1 MAAEPPAYLLLL
13 PLIAIPLIVF
23 LVLSRRRDDQ
33 RRFPPAPWALPVI
46 GHLHHLA
53 GAPPHRALRDL
64 ARRHGPLMTLRFC
77 ELRVV
82 VASSPDAA
90 REILRTHDVDF
101 ASRPIGPMLQLVFRG
116 AEGLIFAPYGDGW
129 RQLRKIC
136 TLELL
141 SARRVHSFRPVREDE
156 VGRLLGSV
164 ASAAAAGLPVNL
176 SERITAFVADAAVR
190 AIIGSR
196 SEHRDEFL
204 RLLMDG
210 LKIIPGLSLPDLF
223 PSSRLAMLVS
233 SVPGKIERRR
243 KGLLDIVDPIILEH
257 QEKRAAGGIDEDE
270 DLLDV
275 LLRLQKD
282 MDSQYPLTTDNIKS
296 VLIDMFGASSETSA
310 TTLKWTMAELMRN
323 PAVMRKAQDE
333 VRGALAGHDEVAED
347 SLVNLR
353 YLQLVIK
360 ETLRL
365 HPPAPLLLP
374 RECRS
379 PCQVLGYDVPR
390 GTMVLVNAWAIGRD
404 PALWDA
410 PEDFVPERF
419 EESGRDFKGMDFEF
433 IPFGAGRRMCPGMA
447 FGLAHIELALAAL
460 LFHFDWK
467 LPEGVVAEE
476 IDMAEAVAI
485 TAPPRSDLV
494 VLPVT
499 RLPVSI

>member
-1 MAAEPPAYLLLL
+1 
-13 PLIAIPLIVF
+13 
-23 LVLSRRRDDQ
+23 
-33 RRFPPAPWALPVI
+33 
-46 GHLHHLA
+46 
-53 GAPPHRALRDL
+53 
-64 ARRHGPLMTLRFC
+64 
-77 ELRVV
+77 
-82 VASSPDAA
+82 
-90 REILRTHDVDF
+90 
-101 ASRPIGPMLQLVFRG
+101 
-116 AEGLIFAPYGDGW
+116 
-129 RQLRKIC
+129 
-136 TLELL
+136 
-141 SARRVHSFRPVREDE
+141 
-156 VGRLLGSV
+156 
-164 ASAAAAGLPVNL
+164 
-176 SERITAFVADAAVR
+176 
-190 AIIGSR
+190 
-196 SEHRDEFL
+196 
-204 RLLMDG
+204 
-210 LKIIPGLSLPDLF
+210 
-223 PSSRLAMLVS
+223 
-233 SVPGKIERRR
+233 
-243 KGLLDIVDPIILEH
+243 
-257 QEKRAAGGIDEDE
+257 
-270 DLLDV
+270 
-275 LLRLQKD
+275 
-282 MDSQYPLTTDNIKS
+282 
-296 VLIDMFGASSETSA
+296 
-310 TTLKWTMAELMRN
+310 MAELMRN

>member
-1 MAAEPPAYLLLL
+1 
-13 PLIAIPLIVF
+13 
-23 LVLSRRRDDQ
+23 
-33 RRFPPAPWALPVI
+33 
-46 GHLHHLA
+46 
-53 GAPPHRALRDL
+53 
-64 ARRHGPLMTLRFC
+64 
-77 ELRVV
+77 
-82 VASSPDAA
+82 
-90 REILRTHDVDF
+90 
-101 ASRPIGPMLQLVFRG
+101 
-116 AEGLIFAPYGDGW
+116 
-129 RQLRKIC
+129 
-136 TLELL
+136 
-141 SARRVHSFRPVREDE
+141 
-156 VGRLLGSV
+156 
-164 ASAAAAGLPVNL
+164 
-176 SERITAFVADAAVR
+176 
-190 AIIGSR
+190 
-196 SEHRDEFL
+196 
-204 RLLMDG
+204 
-210 LKIIPGLSLPDLF
+210 
-223 PSSRLAMLVS
+223 
-233 SVPGKIERRR
+233 
-243 KGLLDIVDPIILEH
+243 
-257 QEKRAAGGIDEDE
+257 
-270 DLLDV
+270 
-275 LLRLQKD
+275 
-282 MDSQYPLTTDNIKS
+282 
-296 VLIDMFGASSETSA
+296 MFGASSETSA
-310 TTLKWTMAELMRN
+310 TTLKWAMAELMRN

-433 IPFGAGRRMCPGMA
+433 IPFGAGRRMCPGMV

-494 VLPVT
+494 VLPIT

>member
-1 MAAEPPAYLLLL
+1 M
-13 PLIAIPLIVF
+13 
-23 LVLSRRRDDQ
+23 
-33 RRFPPAPWALPVI
+33 
-46 GHLHHLA
+46 
-53 GAPPHRALRDL
+53 
-64 ARRHGPLMTLRFC
+64 
-77 ELRVV
+77 
-82 VASSPDAA
+82 
-90 REILRTHDVDF
+90 
-101 ASRPIGPMLQLVFRG
+101 
-116 AEGLIFAPYGDGW
+116 
-129 RQLRKIC
+129 
-136 TLELL
+136 
-141 SARRVHSFRPVREDE
+141 
-156 VGRLLGSV
+156 
-164 ASAAAAGLPVNL
+164 NL

-204 RLLMDG
+204 RLLVDG
-210 LKIIPGLSLPDLF
+210 TKIIPGLSLPDLF

-243 KGLLDIVDPIILEH
+243 RGLLDIVDPIILEH

-296 VLIDMFGASSETSA
+296 VLIDMFGAGSETSA
-310 TTLKWTMAELMRN
+310 TTLKWAMAELMRN
-323 PAVMRKAQDE
+323 PRVMRKAQDE
-333 VRGALAGHDEVAED
+333 VRGALAGHDKVTED

-353 YLQLVIK
+353 YLRLVIK

-419 EESGRDFKGMDFEF
+419 DRGHGFRVHPVRCGEEDMPRHGVRA
-433 IPFGAGRRMCPGMA
+433 GA
-447 FGLAHIELALAAL
+447 H
-460 LFHFDWK
+460 
-467 LPEGVVAEE
+467 
-476 IDMAEAVAI
+476 
-485 TAPPRSDLV
+485 
-494 VLPVT
+494 
-499 RLPVSI
+499 

>member
-1 MAAEPPAYLLLL
+1 
-13 PLIAIPLIVF
+13 
-23 LVLSRRRDDQ
+23 
-33 RRFPPAPWALPVI
+33 
-46 GHLHHLA
+46 
-53 GAPPHRALRDL
+53 
-64 ARRHGPLMTLRFC
+64 
-77 ELRVV
+77 
-82 VASSPDAA
+82 
-90 REILRTHDVDF
+90 
-101 ASRPIGPMLQLVFRG
+101 
-116 AEGLIFAPYGDGW
+116 
-129 RQLRKIC
+129 
-136 TLELL
+136 
-141 SARRVHSFRPVREDE
+141 
-156 VGRLLGSV
+156 
-164 ASAAAAGLPVNL
+164 
-176 SERITAFVADAAVR
+176 
-190 AIIGSR
+190 
-196 SEHRDEFL
+196 
-204 RLLMDG
+204 
-210 LKIIPGLSLPDLF
+210 
-223 PSSRLAMLVS
+223 
-233 SVPGKIERRR
+233 
-243 KGLLDIVDPIILEH
+243 
-257 QEKRAAGGIDEDE
+257 
-270 DLLDV
+270 
-275 LLRLQKD
+275 
-282 MDSQYPLTTDNIKS
+282 
-296 VLIDMFGASSETSA
+296 MFGASSETSA
-310 TTLKWTMAELMRN
+310 TTLKWAMAELMRN

>member
-1 MAAEPPAYLLLL
+1 MAAEPLPYLLLL
-13 PLIAIPLIVF
+13 PLVAIPLII
-23 LVLSRRRDDQ
+23 LALSRRRDAQ
-33 RRFPPAPWALPVI
+33 RRLPPGPWALPVI

-53 GAPPHRALRDL
+53 GAPPHQALRDL
-64 ARRHGPLMTLRFC
+64 ARRHGALMMLCFC
-77 ELRVV
+77 ELPVV

-90 REILRTHDVDF
+90 REIMRTHDVDF

-156 VGRLLGSV
+156 VARLLRPV

-204 RLLMDG
+204 RLLVDG
-210 LKIIPGLSLPDLF
+210 TKIIPGLSLPDLF

-243 KGLLDIVDPIILEH
+243 RGLLDIVDPIILEH

-296 VLIDMFGASSETSA
+296 VLIVSSLHNRSHLECTNEETFLHVHFVSS
-310 TTLKWTMAELMRN
+310 THDRTHRTCLE
-323 PAVMRKAQDE
+323 PAA
-333 VRGALAGHDEVAED
+333 
-347 SLVNLR
+347 
-353 YLQLVIK
+353 
-360 ETLRL
+360 
-365 HPPAPLLLP
+365 
-374 RECRS
+374 
-379 PCQVLGYDVPR
+379 
-390 GTMVLVNAWAIGRD
+390 
-404 PALWDA
+404 
-410 PEDFVPERF
+410 
-419 EESGRDFKGMDFEF
+419 
-433 IPFGAGRRMCPGMA
+433 RR
-447 FGLAHIELALAAL
+447 
-460 LFHFDWK
+460 
-467 LPEGVVAEE
+467 
-476 IDMAEAVAI
+476 
-485 TAPPRSDLV
+485 R
-494 VLPVT
+494 
-499 RLPVSI
+499 RRR